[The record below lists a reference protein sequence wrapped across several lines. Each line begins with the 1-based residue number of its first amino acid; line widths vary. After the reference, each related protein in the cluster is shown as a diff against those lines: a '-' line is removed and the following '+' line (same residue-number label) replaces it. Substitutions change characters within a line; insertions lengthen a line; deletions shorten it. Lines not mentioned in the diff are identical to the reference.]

1 MNQNNKVIMKILIQM
16 NIDSL
21 MESKIDELKKAHKNL
36 EVFTDT
42 DSAPLS
48 EIDIIAG
55 GLLTEK
61 LIQKSSS
68 LKMIFVP
75 FVGVNHLPLEL
86 LKERGIRI
94 CNSHGNDRFVAEK
107 VLALLLAFHGR
118 IVEFHKALENE
129 IWHGFWAGG
138 GAEDTWE
145 SLYRKKVTILGTG
158 AIGRQTAKMLSIF
171 DADVTGYKKH
181 QVKEVIPEGFRRIAS
196 NLEDAVKGAEILIVA
211 VPLTD
216 ETRGM
221 VNQDIMNL
229 MKGGVILNI
238 ARGPVVDE
246 KALYNSLTNGTL
258 KGACI
263 DVWYNY
269 PDPGSK
275 IKAPGNYPFH
285 KLPNVVLSPH
295 VGGGTRA
302 AFRRD
307 IDLTFANISS
317 YISGGEVQNEIDINA
332 GY

>member
-1 MNQNNKVIMKILIQM
+1 MKILIQM
-16 NIDSL
+16 NINSY
-21 MESKIDELKKAHKNL
+21 MESKIEELKKAHKDL

-42 DSAPLS
+42 ESAPLP
-48 EIDIIAG
+48 EIEIIAG

-61 LIQKSSS
+61 LIQQASS
-68 LKMIFVP
+68 LKIVFVP

-86 LKERGIRI
+86 LKERGIRV
-94 CNSHGNDRFVAEK
+94 CNSHGNDRFVAER

-118 IVEFHKALENE
+118 VVEFHKDLENE

-138 GAEDTWE
+138 GAEDTWD

-158 AIGRQTAKMLSIF
+158 AIGRQTAKMLSF
-171 DADVTGYKKH
+171 FEADVTGYKKH
-181 QVKEVIPEGFRRIAS
+181 STSEVPEGFARIS
-196 NLEDAVKGAEILIVA
+196 SSLEDAVKGADILIAA

-221 VNQDIMNL
+221 VNRDIINL

-238 ARGPVVDE
+238 ARGPVLDE
-246 KALYNSLTNGTL
+246 KALYEALTDGTL

-263 DVWYNY
+263 DVWYTY
-269 PDPGSK
+269 PEAGNK
-275 IKAPGNYPFH
+275 VKAPGNYPFH

-295 VGGGTRA
+295 VGGGTRT
-302 AFRRD
+302 AFRLD
-307 IDLTFANISS
+307 IDLTFANIST
-317 YISGGEVQNEIDINA
+317 YIRGGKVKNEVDITA